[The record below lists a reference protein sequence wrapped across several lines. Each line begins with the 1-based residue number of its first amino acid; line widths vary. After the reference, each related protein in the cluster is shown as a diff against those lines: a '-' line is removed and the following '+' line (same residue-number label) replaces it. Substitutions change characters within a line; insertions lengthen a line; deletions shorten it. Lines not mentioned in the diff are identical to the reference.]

1 MLHDGKGKFAS
12 YVPIMPAL
20 MVVGCT
26 SNAGKSLLVTA
37 LCGWLAQRGYRV
49 APFKGQNMALN
60 AYVTADGGE
69 MGYAQAVQ
77 AWAADI
83 VPTTAM
89 NPILL
94 KPQGDMTSQ
103 VIMRGQAVG
112 VTRAAD
118 YYQNYFERG
127 WQAVTEALAELQREY
142 DYIVC
147 EGAGSPAEIN
157 LKHRDLTNMRVAKYL
172 QAKTILVGDINPG
185 GVFAHIVGTLAL
197 LEPEERALI
206 KGLIINKFRGQ
217 ISILQPGLDWLE
229 HTTEIPVL
237 GVIPWLESALPAED
251 SLSLLNQQKTNTDVQ
266 IGIIHLPK
274 MSNST
279 DFDPLIFEPT
289 VQVYYIHSE
298 QDFGTPDAVIIPGS
312 KTTLLDLDWLHKM
325 GLAERIKTYYQKG
338 GWVLGICGGMQML
351 GMDVGDPE
359 CSESDLTQGQG
370 LELLPI
376 KTVITGD
383 KITQQREVL
392 SVAPVPNLIVRGY
405 EIHQGFTQVIGEIS
419 PLVTDPHLGYVDSTG
434 RVWGTYLHGIWENG
448 AWRRAWLN
456 QLRSRRGLAPL
467 SLNVPDFADQRRQ
480 MLQNLTQT
488 VAECIPWGQ
497 FLKDS

>member
-1 MLHDGKGKFAS
+1 
-12 YVPIMPAL
+12 MPAL

-37 LCGWLAQRGYRV
+37 LCGWLAQQGYRV
-49 APFKGQNMALN
+49 TPFKGQNMALN

-94 KPQGDMTSQ
+94 KPQGNQTSQ
-103 VIMRGQAVG
+103 VIIRGRVVG
-112 VTRAAD
+112 ITQAAD
-118 YYQNYFERG
+118 YYQNYFAQG
-127 WQAVTEALAELQREY
+127 WQAITEALAELQREY

-157 LKHRDLTNMRVAKYL
+157 LKHRDLTNMRVARYL

-185 GVFAHIVGTLAL
+185 GVFAHMVGTLAL

-206 KGLIINKFRGQ
+206 KGLVINKFRGQ
-217 ISILQPGLDWLE
+217 LSLLQPGLTWLE
-229 HTTEIPVL
+229 QTTQIPVL
-237 GVIPWLESALPAED
+237 GVIPWLEMALPAED
-251 SLSLLNQQKTNTDVQ
+251 SLSLCTRPKHHTDLQ

-279 DFDPLIFEPT
+279 DFDPLFAEPT
-289 VQVYYIHSE
+289 VQVYYIQSE
-298 QDFGTPDAVIIPGS
+298 RDFGMPDAVILPGS
-312 KTTLLDLDWLHKM
+312 KTTLLDLDWLHQT
-325 GLAERIKTYYQKG
+325 GLAKRIKTYVQEG

-351 GMDVGDPE
+351 GVEVADPDGR
-359 CSESDLTQGQG
+359 ESDVTHREG
-370 LELLPI
+370 LGLLPI
-376 KTVITGD
+376 KTVITGQ
-383 KITQQREVL
+383 KITQQRTVL
-392 SVAPVPNLIVRGY
+392 SVCPVPDLTVTGY
-405 EIHQGFTQVIGEIS
+405 EIHQGFTQVIGEVNH
-419 PLVTDPHLGYVDSTG
+419 LFTDPHLGYVDSTG
-434 RVWGTYLHGIWENG
+434 RVWGTYVHGVLENG
-448 AWRRAWLN
+448 AWRRTWLN
-456 QLRSRRGLAPL
+456 QLRWQRGYAPL
-467 SLNVPDFADQRRQ
+467 SLQVPDFPQQRRQ
-480 MLQNLTQT
+480 MLQNLTQA
-488 VAECIPWGQ
+488 VAEWIPWAQ

>member
-1 MLHDGKGKFAS
+1 
-12 YVPIMPAL
+12 MPAL
-20 MVVGCT
+20 MVLGCT

-37 LCGWLAQRGYRV
+37 LCGWLAQQGYRV

-94 KPQGDMTSQ
+94 KPQGNQTSQ
-103 VIMRGQAVG
+103 VIIRGQVVG
-112 VTRAAD
+112 VTQAAD

-127 WQAVTEALAELQREY
+127 WQAITEALAELQREY

-147 EGAGSPAEIN
+147 EGAGSPAEVN

-217 ISILQPGLDWLE
+217 LSILQPGLDWLE
-229 HTTEIPVL
+229 NTTGIPVL
-237 GVIPWLESALPAED
+237 GVIPWLETALPAED
-251 SLSLLNQQKTNTDVQ
+251 SLSLCTWQKGHTDLQ
-266 IGIIHLPK
+266 IGIIRMPRI
-274 MSNST
+274 SNST
-279 DFDPLIFEPT
+279 DFDPLLTEPT
-289 VQVYYIHSE
+289 VQVYYIQSA
-298 QDFGTPDAVIIPGS
+298 QDFGTPDAVILPGS
-312 KTTLLDLDWLHKM
+312 KTTLLDLDWLHQM
-325 GLAERIKTYYQKG
+325 GLSQRIKTYFHQG

-351 GMDVGDPE
+351 GMDVTDPA
-359 CSESDLTQGQG
+359 G
-370 LELLPI
+370 LESNVTYKEGLGLLPI
-376 KTVITGD
+376 RTVITGN

-392 SVAPVPNLIVRGY
+392 SVTPVPDLMVRGY
-405 EIHQGFTQVIGEIS
+405 EIHQGLTQVLGEIN
-419 PLVTDPHLGYVDSTG
+419 PLFTDPNLGYVDSTG
-434 RVWGTYLHGIWENG
+434 RIWGTYLHGVFENG
-448 AWRRAWLN
+448 AWRRTWLN
-456 QLRSRRGLAPL
+456 QLRLRRGYTPL
-467 SLNVPDFADQRRQ
+467 SMQVPDFPQQRRQ
-480 MLQNLTQT
+480 MLQHLTQA
-488 VAECIPWGQ
+488 VAEWIPWAR

>member
-1 MLHDGKGKFAS
+1 
-12 YVPIMPAL
+12 MPAL

-37 LCGWLAQRGYRV
+37 LCGWLAQQGYRV
-49 APFKGQNMALN
+49 TPFKGQNMALN
-60 AYVTADGGE
+60 AYVTSDGGE

-103 VIMRGQAVG
+103 VIIQGRAVG
-112 VTRAAD
+112 VTQAQD
-118 YYQNYFERG
+118 YYQNYFDLG
-127 WQAVTEALAELQREY
+127 WQAITQSLTELQKEY

-185 GVFAHIVGTLAL
+185 GVFAHIIGTLAL
-197 LEPEERALI
+197 LDPEERALI

-217 ISILQPGLDWLE
+217 KSILDPGLSWLE
-229 HTTEIPVL
+229 TNTKIPVL
-237 GVIPWLESALPAED
+237 GVIPWLEQQLPAED
-251 SLSLLNQQKTNTDVQ
+251 SLSLFARKKSNTELN
-266 IGIIHLPK
+266 IAIIQLPK
-274 MSNST
+274 ISNFT
-279 DFDPLIFEPT
+279 DFDPLLLEPT
-289 VQVYYIHSE
+289 VQVNYI
-298 QDFGTPDAVIIPGS
+298 QAGQNLGTPDVVIIPGS
-312 KTTLLDLDWLHKM
+312 KTTIADLNWLHTT
-325 GLAERIKTYYQKG
+325 GLAEQIISYHQKG
-338 GWVLGICGGMQML
+338 GWIFGICGGMQML
-351 GMDVGDPE
+351 GVEVHDP
-359 CSESDLTQGQG
+359 QG
-370 LELLPI
+370 LESNLTKMQGLNLLPT
-376 KTVITGD
+376 KTIITPN
-383 KITQQREVL
+383 KITQQRQSI
-392 SVAPVPNLIVRGY
+392 SVYPVPNVRVNGY
-405 EIHQGFTQVIGEIS
+405 EIHQGFTQVTAETK
-419 PLVTDPHLGYVDSTG
+419 PLFLDPHLGYVDGTG
-434 RVWGTYLHGIWENG
+434 RVWGTYLHGIFENG
-448 AWRRAWLN
+448 TWRKTWLN

-467 SLNVPDFADQRRQ
+467 TTDVPDFSQQRRQ

-488 VAECIPWGQ
+488 VAAFIPWGQ